1 MNNYTEH
8 KLAEEIKKLKVLVK
22 KLLPKERPIEWLTIT
37 EATRHLKITRQTLKN
52 WTVKG
57 ALKSYAKEGRVYY
70 KLHELDEAP
79 EPQNFGNFNYD
90 A

>member
-8 KLAEEIKKLKVLVK
+8 KLTEEIKKLKILVK
-22 KLLPKERPIEWLTIT
+22 KLLPKERQIEWMP
-37 EATRHLKITRQTLKN
+37 APDAARHLKITRQTLKN

-57 ALKSYAKEGRVYY
+57 SLKSYAKEGRVYY
-70 KLHELDEAP
+70 KLHELDAAP